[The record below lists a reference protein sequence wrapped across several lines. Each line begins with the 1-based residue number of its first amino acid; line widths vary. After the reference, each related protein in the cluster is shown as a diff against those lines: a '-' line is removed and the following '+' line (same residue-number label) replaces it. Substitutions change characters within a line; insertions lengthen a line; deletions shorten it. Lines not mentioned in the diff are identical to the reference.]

1 MLGDFL
7 YRLTP
12 RDEQVLPIQLVRKTA
27 AWSAAAGATFTARFL
42 PSRGSCF
49 VVTNI
54 TAFLQPG
61 GAMGARSVLGTIA
74 EQVTNVP
81 RAAIFGT
88 EYDSTLLAVE
98 RIFERSYTP
107 GSILIDG
114 RDEQLQIEMNFVG
127 AGTNTTQCWV
137 SGYIIPIGI
146 IALGDVVRIQVP

>member
-1 MLGDFL
+1 VLGDFL

-27 AWSAAAGATFTARFL
+27 AWSAVGAAVFTARFV

-61 GAMGARSVLGTIA
+61 GTMGARSVLGTIA
-74 EQVTNVP
+74 EQGTNVP
-81 RAAIFGT
+81 RAAIFG
-88 EYDSTLLAVE
+88 EEFDASILAAE

-107 GSILIDG
+107 GEILIDG

-127 AGTNTTQCWV
+127 AGTNTTQCWI

-146 IALGDVVRIQVP
+146 IALGDVVRIQTP